1 MSYFCQ
7 FGSQPSIVR
16 CRVSFD
22 NTDKKFVVSVG
33 QRKVI
38 QYLNEFRM
46 SSRIVQHIIN
56 VIIELQ
62 TNRIEENDR
71 LTAFQINDKF
81 SAIQQHKI
89 LNE

>member
-16 CRVSFD
+16 YRVSFD

-81 SAIQQHKI
+81 LAIQQHKI